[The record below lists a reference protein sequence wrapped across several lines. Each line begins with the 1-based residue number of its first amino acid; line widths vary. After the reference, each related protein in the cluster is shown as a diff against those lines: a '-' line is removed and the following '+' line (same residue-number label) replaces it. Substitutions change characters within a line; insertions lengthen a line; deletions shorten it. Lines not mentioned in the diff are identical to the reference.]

1 MEKIFIEYVCLSLE
15 LVDDNFS
22 WDSLDNINDDDEV
35 EAFQLHLQDYIIGGF
50 KMFINK
56 LSIPFTKG
64 NYELMLDLAHR
75 EIICCWNW
83 SYNENEGKIY
93 IDVENEINYRR
104 LNNELKCLNI
114 LYDVLG
120 IKGTKEEI
128 IEEYHHLIN

>member
-1 MEKIFIEYVCLSLE
+1 
-15 LVDDNFS
+15 
-22 WDSLDNINDDDEV
+22 
-35 EAFQLHLQDYIIGGF
+35 
-50 KMFINK
+50 MFINK

-83 SYNENEGKIY
+83 SYNESEGKIY
-93 IDVENEINYRR
+93 IDLENEVNYRR

-114 LYDVLG
+114 LYEVLG

>member
-1 MEKIFIEYVCLSLE
+1 
-15 LVDDNFS
+15 
-22 WDSLDNINDDDEV
+22 
-35 EAFQLHLQDYIIGGF
+35 
-50 KMFINK
+50 MFINK
-56 LSIPFTKG
+56 LSIPFNND
-64 NYELMLDLAHR
+64 NYKLMLDLAHR

-93 IDVENEINYRR
+93 IDLDNEINYRR

-114 LYDVLG
+114 LYEVLG